1 MVSLTHNISFLI
13 LLFLGVLALSFV
25 SDCSPPK
32 PSPDPHNPPKNPVKP
47 PQSPAVKP
55 PKPPKKPPTVKPPP
69 STPKPPMKP
78 PTIKPPTHKTPPVVT
93 SATPCPA
100 STLCPPPSPCPPPTP
115 TPTPPVVTPPTPAP
129 HVVTPPKPETCPI
142 DTLKLGA
149 CVDILGGCIHMGIG
163 KSYAK
168 ETCCPVLGGLFSMD
182 AAICLCTTIEA
193 KFFNMDLIIPI
204 AIEILLDCGK
214 PPPPGFKCCGVKKC
228 DFHSHAHCTD
238 GHVIRALQRRL
249 LTTYMR
255 INFVVYMY
263 TSTPTNIS

>member
-1 MVSLTHNISFLI
+1 MPTKPSFRKMVSLTHNISFLI
-13 LLFLGVLALSFV
+13 LLFLGVLALSFFC
-25 SDCSPPK
+25 DCSPPK

-129 HVVTPPKPETCPI
+129 HVVTPPKPEACPI

-214 PPPPGFKCCGVKKC
+214 PPPPGFKCKFDDIFG
-228 DFHSHAHCTD
+228 
-238 GHVIRALQRRL
+238 
-249 LTTYMR
+249 
-255 INFVVYMY
+255 
-263 TSTPTNIS
+263 